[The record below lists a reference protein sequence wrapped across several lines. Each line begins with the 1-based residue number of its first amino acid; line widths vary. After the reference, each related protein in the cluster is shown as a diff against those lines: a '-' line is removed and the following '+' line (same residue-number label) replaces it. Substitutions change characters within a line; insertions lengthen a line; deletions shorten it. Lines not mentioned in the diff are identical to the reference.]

1 MSTLFSS
8 GGQSIGALASVLSM
22 NIQGWFP
29 LGLRFDLLV
38 IQGTLKSLL
47 QHYYSKAS
55 IIEHSAFYIVQ
66 LSYLYMTTGKPIA
79 LTIWTFV
86 SQVMPLVSYMP
97 SRFVITFHPNSK
109 SVLISWLQSSLTM
122 LQTLDLRY
130 WHHRDIYDIF
140 PDLKE
145 TEVLNKW
152 A

>member
-97 SRFVITFHPNSK
+97 SRFVITFLPNSK

>member
-29 LGLRFDLLV
+29 LGLRFDILV

-97 SRFVITFHPNSK
+97 SRFVITFLPNSK